1 MGFYDTSRA
10 GIAKRNWGKHFQCVS
25 SSRSATFGSDLS
37 NFTEGNFTRVP
48 GDLSGKSDTR
58 APFYE
63 PDPRVFL
70 LPPAAVPSRPDYDVF
85 GVEAPKTVS
94 VGTVLTTLFGILAV
108 GLGSYGLGYQHGLHT
123 HRRRA

>member
-10 GIAKRNWGKHFQCVS
+10 GIAKRNWGSHFQEVS
-25 SSRSATFGSDLS
+25 ASRRQASFGSDLS

-85 GVEAPKTVS
+85 GTETPKSSAMPIVAAIA
-94 VGTVLTTLFGILAV
+94 GVLSLAV
-108 GLGSYGLGYQHGLHT
+108 GGYALGYQHGLHT
-123 HRRRA
+123 RRRA